1 MDTADAAVLSTP
13 ADSPEDVSVREA
25 TGESEVTYLQPAERR
40 LIAQIRRGDER
51 AFSELV
57 TTFKDRI
64 FSVSLRMMG
73 NREEAEDLTQE
84 VFVALY
90 QHLGQF
96 RGEAQLSTWIF
107 RVTRNRCLNRL
118 KYLGRRSAGKV
129 TSIDS
134 VPGRNLAESSGHSP
148 TRPDQHLEGLQLQ
161 ETVESALLEL
171 GEEQRLMVLL
181 RDVEGLAYE
190 EIAVICERPVGT
202 VKSRL
207 HRARL
212 ALAEAVSR
220 SHATPSSP
228 RDDPQEAEE
237 VS

>member
-1 MDTADAAVLSTP
+1 MDTADLALLTP
-13 ADSPEDVSVREA
+13 HEA
-25 TGESEVTYLQPAERR
+25 SSEPSEAGIDEPEVTYLQPSDRR
-40 LIAQIRRGDER
+40 LIARIRQGDER

-57 TTFKDRI
+57 SAYQDRI
-64 FSVSLRMMG
+64 FSLSLRMMG
-73 NREEAEDLTQE
+73 SREEAEDLTQE

-129 TSIDS
+129 TPLDS
-134 VPGRNLAESSGHSP
+134 VPARNLAESSGRSP
-148 TRPDQHLEGLQLQ
+148 TQPDQHLEGLQLQ
-161 ETVESALLEL
+161 ETVEAALLEL
-171 GEEQRLMVLL
+171 GEEQRMMVLL

-190 EIAVICERPVGT
+190 EIAEICERPVGT

-220 SHATPSSP
+220 SHQTRPPAAAGGAKEEETP
-228 RDDPQEAEE
+228 
-237 VS
+237 